1 LATSL
6 APLDLF
12 KKISSCRQRY
22 PRAAGSHAIENPK
35 RRFCMITKVLRR
47 GAPLLVIAS
56 LAAASFYFW
65 GPGKATPA
73 LSFGGYQMSIPN
85 GDYLFGNMSNF
96 AGSNNCLLCH
106 GWNASTPGSILGSS
120 TAGYLTAALKPF
132 SGSAAWGGHT
142 ASALV
147 DTDGDGFTN
156 GEELQDPSGA
166 WTPGSGTTN
175 FGDQAF
181 VSNPNWNQKYPAAP
195 IISSLSG
202 LASNQTISG
211 KVAVNATLRYA
222 GLSRVV
228 YTFSN
233 ASVTRDFTVA
243 APAVTNYAAAYC
255 LGYASAQAGACTSW
269 DSTVL
274 PDGVYAVTVTVYD
287 KLAASLGGPQKATY
301 QLTGVTI
308 HNVVAVPPTATS
320 VPPTATLVPPTATS
334 VPPTATPVVLPTNTP
349 VVPPTAT
356 PIVPPTNT
364 PVVPPT
370 STPIVPPTDTPIV
383 PPTVAPPPTGGPVT
397 YVVQRGDTLFRIAKR
412 FGTSVRAI
420 QLANGIRGTW
430 IRVGQ
435 TLVIPGANPGP
446 QPTPVPT
453 EIHRDDDDHHQ
464 PAPTEVHSS
473 DDQPK
478 VSSPESHSSD
488 ESDAKPKTYTVKAG
502 DNLFRIGLRFGVSV
516 GAIQAANGLRSVY
529 IQVGQVLTIP

>member
-1 LATSL
+1 
-6 APLDLF
+6 
-12 KKISSCRQRY
+12 
-22 PRAAGSHAIENPK
+22 
-35 RRFCMITKVLRR
+35 
-47 GAPLLVIAS
+47 
-56 LAAASFYFW
+56 
-65 GPGKATPA
+65 
-73 LSFGGYQMSIPN
+73 
-85 GDYLFGNMSNF
+85 
-96 AGSNNCLLCH
+96 
-106 GWNASTPGSILGSS
+106 
-120 TAGYLTAALKPF
+120 
-132 SGSAAWGGHT
+132 
-142 ASALV
+142 V

-175 FGDQAF
+175 FGDQGF

-202 LASNQTISG
+202 LASNQTVSG
-211 KVAVNATLRYA
+211 KVAVNVALRYA

-233 ASVTRDFTVA
+233 ASLTRDFTVS

-255 LGYASAQAGACTSW
+255 LGYASAQAGACTAW
-269 DSTVL
+269 DSTAL
-274 PDGVYAVTVTVYD
+274 PDGVYALTVTAYD

-308 HNVVAVPPTATS
+308 HNAVAVPPTATS
-320 VPPTATLVPPTATS
+320 VPPTATRVP
-334 VPPTATPVVLPTNTP
+334 PTNTP
-349 VVPPTAT
+349 VVPPTST

-370 STPIVPPTDTPIV
+370 STPIVPPTDTPVV
-383 PPTVAPPPTGGPVT
+383 PPAVTPPPTGGPVT
-397 YVVQRGDTLFRIAKR
+397 YVVQPGDTLFRIAKR
-412 FGTSVRAI
+412 FGTTVRAI
-420 QLANGIRGTW
+420 QIANGIRGTW

-435 TLVIPGANPGP
+435 TLVIPGATTVP

-473 DDQPK
+473 DDDQPR
-478 VSSPESHSSD
+478 VSTPEAHTSD

-516 GAIQAANGLRSVY
+516 GAIQAANGLRTIY
-529 IQVGQVLTIP
+529 ISVGQVLVIP